1 MSNVIQFPLERKVEN
16 IAKEI
21 NSLQG
26 QITERFENL
35 TKLFVASRELE
46 KECGEL
52 QVRYDDLVMQYAA
65 AIGPENIPAGMLE
78 YCTQVITTCDGD
90 TGEISVAL
98 ETAPTAEE
106 LVKKSENPM
115 AEVQQ
120 FMDTLTKFLK
130 GKMDELQLSLI
141 HI

>member
-16 IAKEI
+16 IATEI

-65 AIGPENIPAGMLE
+65 AIGPENIPTGMLE
-78 YCTQVITTCDGD
+78 YCTQVITSCDGD

-98 ETAPTAEE
+98 ESAPTAEE
-106 LVKKSENPM
+106 MVKKSENPM

-130 GKMDELQLSLI
+130 GKMDELQ
-141 HI
+141 

>member
-52 QVRYDDLVMQYAA
+52 QVRYDSLVMQYAA
-65 AIGPENIPAGMLE
+65 AIGPENIPTGMLE

-90 TGEISVAL
+90 TGEIQVAL

-106 LVKKSENPM
+106 MVKKSENPM

-130 GKMDELQLSLI
+130 GKMDELQ
-141 HI
+141 

>member
-21 NSLQG
+21 NTLQG

-52 QVRYDDLVMQYAA
+52 QNRYDDLVMQYAA

-78 YCTQVITTCDGD
+78 YCTQVVTTCDGD

-98 ETAPTAEE
+98 ENAPTAEE
-106 LVKKSENPM
+106 MVKKSENPI

-130 GKMDELQLSLI
+130 GKMDELQ
-141 HI
+141 

>member
-16 IAKEI
+16 IATEI
-21 NSLQG
+21 NTLQG

-98 ETAPTAEE
+98 ESAPTAEE
-106 LVKKSENPM
+106 MVKKSENPM

-130 GKMDELQLSLI
+130 GKMDELQ
-141 HI
+141 

>member
-16 IAKEI
+16 IATEI
-21 NSLQG
+21 NTLQG

-52 QVRYDDLVMQYAA
+52 QVRYDSLVMQYAA
-65 AIGPENIPAGMLE
+65 AIGPENIPTGMLE

-90 TGEISVAL
+90 TGEIQVAL

-106 LVKKSENPM
+106 MVKKSENPM

-130 GKMDELQLSLI
+130 GKMDELQ
-141 HI
+141 

>member
-1 MSNVIQFPLERKVEN
+1 MSNVIQFPLERKVDN
-16 IAKEI
+16 IATEI

-26 QITERFENL
+26 QITEKFEKL

-52 QVRYDDLVMQYAA
+52 QVRYDSLVMQYAA

-90 TGEISVAL
+90 TGEIQVAL

-130 GKMDELQLSLI
+130 GKMDELQ
-141 HI
+141 

>member
-16 IAKEI
+16 IATEI
-21 NSLQG
+21 SSLQG

-52 QVRYDDLVMQYAA
+52 QVRYDSLVMQYAA

-90 TGEISVAL
+90 TGEIQVAL

-130 GKMDELQLSLI
+130 GKMDELQ
-141 HI
+141 

>member
-16 IAKEI
+16 IATEI
-21 NSLQG
+21 NTLQG

-52 QVRYDDLVMQYAA
+52 QVRYDSLVMQYAA

-130 GKMDELQLSLI
+130 GKMDELQ
-141 HI
+141 

>member
-16 IAKEI
+16 IATEI
-21 NSLQG
+21 NTLQG

-98 ETAPTAEE
+98 ESAPTAEE

-130 GKMDELQLSLI
+130 GKMDELQ
-141 HI
+141 

>member
-1 MSNVIQFPLERKVEN
+1 MSNVIQFPNERKVDN
-16 IAKEI
+16 IAAEI
-21 NSLQG
+21 NNLQA
-26 QITERFENL
+26 QISDRFENL

-65 AIGPENIPAGMLE
+65 AIGPENIPTGMLE
-78 YCTQVITTCDGD
+78 YCTQVITSCDGD

-98 ETAPTAEE
+98 ERAPTAEE
-106 LVKKSENPM
+106 MVKKSENPM

-130 GKMDELQLSLI
+130 GKMDELQ
-141 HI
+141 

>member
-21 NSLQG
+21 NTLQG

-52 QVRYDDLVMQYAA
+52 QVRYDNLVMQYAA

-98 ETAPTAEE
+98 EAAPTAEE
-106 LVKKSENPM
+106 LVKKSKDPM
-115 AEVQQ
+115 TEVQQ
-120 FMDTLTKFLK
+120 FVDTLTKFLK
-130 GKMDELQLSLI
+130 GKMDELQ
-141 HI
+141 

>member
-16 IAKEI
+16 IATEI

-52 QVRYDDLVMQYAA
+52 QVRYDSLVMQYAA

-130 GKMDELQLSLI
+130 GKMDELQ
-141 HI
+141 

>member
-16 IAKEI
+16 IATEI

-52 QVRYDDLVMQYAA
+52 QVRYDSLVMQYAA

-115 AEVQQ
+115 TEVQQ
-120 FMDTLTKFLK
+120 FVDTLTKFLNLTTRK
-130 GKMDELQLSLI
+130 LFLI
-141 HI
+141 C

>member
-1 MSNVIQFPLERKVEN
+1 MSNVIQFPLERKVDN
-16 IAKEI
+16 IATEI

-26 QITERFENL
+26 LIAERFEKL

-65 AIGPENIPAGMLE
+65 AIGPENIPTGMLE
-78 YCTQVITTCDGD
+78 YCTQVITSCDGD

-98 ETAPTAEE
+98 EKAPTAEE
-106 LVKKSENPM
+106 LAQKNENPM
-115 AEVQQ
+115 ADVQQ

-130 GKMDELQLSLI
+130 GKMDELQ
-141 HI
+141 

>member
-16 IAKEI
+16 IATEI

-65 AIGPENIPAGMLE
+65 AIGPENIPTGMLE
-78 YCTQVITTCDGD
+78 YCTQVITSCDGD

-98 ETAPTAEE
+98 EKAPTAEE
-106 LVKKSENPM
+106 LAQKNENPM
-115 AEVQQ
+115 ADVQQ

-130 GKMDELQLSLI
+130 GKMDELQ
-141 HI
+141 

>member
-21 NSLQG
+21 NALQG

-52 QVRYDDLVMQYAA
+52 QVRYDSLVMQYAA

-90 TGEISVAL
+90 TGEIQVAL

-106 LVKKSENPM
+106 MVKKSENPM

-130 GKMDELQLSLI
+130 GKMDELQ
-141 HI
+141 

>member
-1 MSNVIQFPLERKVEN
+1 MSNVIQFPLKRKVEN

-21 NSLQG
+21 NTLQG

-52 QVRYDDLVMQYAA
+52 QVRYDSLVMQYAA

-120 FMDTLTKFLK
+120 FVDTLTKFLK
-130 GKMDELQLSLI
+130 GKMDELQ
-141 HI
+141 

>member
-21 NSLQG
+21 NTLQG

-52 QVRYDDLVMQYAA
+52 QVRYDSLVMQYAA

-78 YCTQVITTCDGD
+78 DCTQVITTCDGD

-106 LVKKSENPM
+106 LVKKSKDPM

-120 FMDTLTKFLK
+120 FVDTLTKFLK
-130 GKMDELQLSLI
+130 GKMDELQ
-141 HI
+141 

>member
-1 MSNVIQFPLERKVEN
+1 MSNVIQFPLERKVDN
-16 IAKEI
+16 IATEI

-26 QITERFENL
+26 LIAERFEKL

-52 QVRYDDLVMQYAA
+52 QNRYDDLVMQYAA

-78 YCTQVITTCDGD
+78 YCTQVVTTCDGD

-98 ETAPTAEE
+98 ENAPTAEE
-106 LVKKSENPM
+106 MVKKSENPI

-130 GKMDELQLSLI
+130 GKMDELQ
-141 HI
+141 

>member
-16 IAKEI
+16 IATEI
-21 NSLQG
+21 NTLQG

-98 ETAPTAEE
+98 ERAPTAEE
-106 LVKKSENPM
+106 MVKKSENPM

-130 GKMDELQLSLI
+130 GKMDELQ
-141 HI
+141 

>member
-21 NSLQG
+21 NALQG

-52 QVRYDDLVMQYAA
+52 QVRYDSLVMQYAA

-98 ETAPTAEE
+98 ENAPTAEE

-130 GKMDELQLSLI
+130 GKMDELQ
-141 HI
+141 

>member
-16 IAKEI
+16 IATEI

-98 ETAPTAEE
+98 ESAPTAEE
-106 LVKKSENPM
+106 MVKKSENPM

-130 GKMDELQLSLI
+130 GKMDELQ
-141 HI
+141 

>member
-21 NSLQG
+21 NTLQG

-52 QVRYDDLVMQYAA
+52 QVRYDSLVMQYAA

-78 YCTQVITTCDGD
+78 YCTQVVTTCDGD

-98 ETAPTAEE
+98 ENAPTAEE

-130 GKMDELQLSLI
+130 GKMDELQ
-141 HI
+141 

>member
-16 IAKEI
+16 IATEI

-130 GKMDELQLSLI
+130 GKMDELQ
-141 HI
+141 

>member
-52 QVRYDDLVMQYAA
+52 QVRYDSLVMQYAA

-90 TGEISVAL
+90 TGEIQVAL

-130 GKMDELQLSLI
+130 GKMDELL
-141 HI
+141 

>member
-21 NSLQG
+21 NALQG

-52 QVRYDDLVMQYAA
+52 QVRYDSLVMQYAA

-106 LVKKSENPM
+106 LVQKSKDPM

-120 FMDTLTKFLK
+120 FVDTLTKFLK
-130 GKMDELQLSLI
+130 GKMDELQ
-141 HI
+141 

>member
-16 IAKEI
+16 IATEI
-21 NSLQG
+21 NTLQG
-26 QITERFENL
+26 QIAERFENL

-52 QVRYDDLVMQYAA
+52 QVRYDSLVMQYAA

-130 GKMDELQLSLI
+130 GKMDELQ
-141 HI
+141 

>member
-21 NSLQG
+21 NTLQG

-52 QVRYDDLVMQYAA
+52 QVRYDSLVMQYAA

-98 ETAPTAEE
+98 ENAPTAEE

-115 AEVQQ
+115 TEVQQ
-120 FMDTLTKFLK
+120 FVDTLTKFLK
-130 GKMDELQLSLI
+130 GKMDELQ
-141 HI
+141 

>member
-21 NSLQG
+21 NTLQG

-52 QVRYDDLVMQYAA
+52 QVRYDALVMQYAA

-78 YCTQVITTCDGD
+78 YCTQVVTNCDGD

-98 ETAPTAEE
+98 ENAPTAEE
-106 LVKKSENPM
+106 MVKKSENPI

-130 GKMDELQLSLI
+130 GKMDELQ
-141 HI
+141 

>member
-26 QITERFENL
+26 QISERFEIL

-52 QVRYDDLVMQYAA
+52 QVRYDSLVMQYAA

-90 TGEISVAL
+90 TGEIQVAL

-130 GKMDELQLSLI
+130 GKMDELQ
-141 HI
+141 

>member
-16 IAKEI
+16 IATEI
-21 NSLQG
+21 NTLQG

-98 ETAPTAEE
+98 ESAPTAEE
-106 LVKKSENPM
+106 MVKKSENPM
-115 AEVQQ
+115 AEVKQ

-130 GKMDELQLSLI
+130 GKMDELQ
-141 HI
+141 

>member
-21 NSLQG
+21 NTLQG

-52 QVRYDDLVMQYAA
+52 QVRYDSLVMQYAA

-90 TGEISVAL
+90 TGEISCLLYTSDA
-98 ETAPTAEE
+98 A
-106 LVKKSENPM
+106 
-115 AEVQQ
+115 
-120 FMDTLTKFLK
+120 
-130 GKMDELQLSLI
+130 DE
-141 HI
+141 

>member
-1 MSNVIQFPLERKVEN
+1 MSNIVQFPIERKVET
-16 IAKEI
+16 IAAEI
-21 NSLQG
+21 NNLQG
-26 QITERFENL
+26 QITDRFENL

-65 AIGPENIPAGMLE
+65 AIGAENIPAGMLE
-78 YCTQVITTCDGD
+78 YCTQVITTRDGD
-90 TGEISVAL
+90 TGDISIAL
-98 ETAPTAEE
+98 DKAPAAEE
-106 LVKKSENPM
+106 LAMKTENPM

-130 GKMDELQLSLI
+130 GKMDELQ
-141 HI
+141 

>member
-1 MSNVIQFPLERKVEN
+1 MSNVIQFPNERKVDN
-16 IAKEI
+16 IAAEI
-21 NSLQG
+21 NNLQA
-26 QITERFENL
+26 QISDRFENL

-52 QVRYDDLVMQYAA
+52 QVRYDSLVMQYAA

-90 TGEISVAL
+90 TGEIQVAL

-130 GKMDELQLSLI
+130 GKMDELQ
-141 HI
+141 